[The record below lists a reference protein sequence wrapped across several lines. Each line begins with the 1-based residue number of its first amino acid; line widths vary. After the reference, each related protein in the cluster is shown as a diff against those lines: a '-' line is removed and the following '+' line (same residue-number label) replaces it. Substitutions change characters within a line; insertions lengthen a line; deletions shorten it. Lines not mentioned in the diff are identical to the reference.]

1 MLKKKNSKR
10 LPFRQAIRLSRK
22 LRYEKAFKQYQK
34 VEIRKKL
41 DFAFPSKYLKIIFEL
56 STYFVTFLATFPNNC
71 PLGQRFPTFLLSST
85 PKLKKWCTP
94 RSVDE
99 EKSYFSI

>member
-1 MLKKKNSKR
+1 MKK
-10 LPFRQAIRLSRK
+10 LSNNIRK
-22 LRYEKAFKQYQK
+22 LKYE
-34 VEIRKKL
+34 KKL
-41 DFAFPSKYLKIIFEL
+41 DFAFTSKYLKITFEL